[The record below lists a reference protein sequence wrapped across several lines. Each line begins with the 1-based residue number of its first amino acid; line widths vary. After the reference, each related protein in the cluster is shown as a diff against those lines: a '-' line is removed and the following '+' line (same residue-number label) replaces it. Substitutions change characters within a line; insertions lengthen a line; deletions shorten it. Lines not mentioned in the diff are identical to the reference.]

1 MFPWSLGR
9 GLVRAG
15 VAAAVVA
22 GVQVGE
28 VPLLCPVVSPRVLT
42 IRWGQQQGR
51 TLIMGGQQ
59 VVRGRAVIHQV
70 MGRTGGTESG
80 RPGQKVRVSVH
91 LKQEIKISKSIGDT
105 WRDWKITGEHWGQMK
120 GLFVVTKESPQ
131 LG

>member
-28 VPLLCPVVSPRVLT
+28 VPLRPMVSTRVLT
-42 IRWGQQQGR
+42 IGRGQQQGG

-59 VVRGRAVIHQV
+59 VIRGRAVIHQV

-80 RPGQKVRVSVH
+80 RPGQEVRVSVH
-91 LKQEIKISKSIGDT
+91 LK
-105 WRDWKITGEHWGQMK
+105 
-120 GLFVVTKESPQ
+120 
-131 LG
+131 